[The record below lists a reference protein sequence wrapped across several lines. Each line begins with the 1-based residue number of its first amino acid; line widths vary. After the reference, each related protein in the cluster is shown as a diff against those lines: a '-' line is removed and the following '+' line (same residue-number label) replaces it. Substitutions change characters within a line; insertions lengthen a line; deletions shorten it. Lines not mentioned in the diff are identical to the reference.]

1 MEIEQELERFY
12 DPDAAPGE
20 RWRIVLRH
28 ADDEA
33 VECWYLER
41 RLAYRDRHLGD
52 IVVPRDRTTFTSDLT
67 SVPQMFTWLVPRT
80 GAHLAAA
87 LVHDALTP
95 PFSVDGEPDWLVPPH
110 EVTQLQA
117 DRVFRDAMA
126 DLGTP
131 LVRRWMVWSAVSI
144 PTAWKVSKVQAVLA
158 YLSLAAIA
166 VLGWFATLDLFDQG
180 EWLPWMGERR
190 WFVELL
196 TGGAGAIVIPLVFAL
211 LWPSGLRK
219 AGAITGV
226 ALAALLHVTIAVGAV
241 TFAYQLA
248 EFRWRVWAPP
258 KTWLKLLVTAL
269 ALGAVVLT
277 YWMFRHYESCNA
289 CG

>member
-1 MEIEQELERFY
+1 MSSTAFT
-12 DPDAAPGE
+12 
-20 RWRIVLRH
+20 
-28 ADDEA
+28 
-33 VECWYLER
+33 
-41 RLAYRDRHLGD
+41 
-52 IVVPRDRTTFTSDLT
+52 IVVFP
-67 SVPQMFTWLVPRT
+67 VPGPPVSTITLLVVHRPIAFFWL
-80 GAHLAAA
+80 
-87 LVHDALTP
+87 
-95 PFSVDGEPDWLVPPH
+95 
-110 EVTQLQA
+110 
-117 DRVFRDAMA
+117 
-126 DLGTP
+126 
-131 LVRRWMVWSAVSI
+131 SAS
-144 PTAWKVSKVQAVLA
+144 
-158 YLSLAAIA
+158 
-166 VLGWFATLDLFDQG
+166 
-180 EWLPWMGERR
+180 
-190 WFVELL
+190 
-196 TGGAGAIVIPLVFAL
+196 AIVIPLVFAL